1 MSLVSKYRHYLFI
14 TLASV
19 SVLSSAESNNFVMP
33 ETISLE
39 FALQQA
45 ENGHPELERARAAIE
60 LAESERLSAEALTG
74 TNVSIDARLRYV
86 EPNSTSSVQSND
98 DHSVSLFATKNLYDF
113 GRSAAAE
120 KAANAAVQGEQKNLI
135 DAYNQRRLE
144 IMRRYFN
151 ALLADLEF
159 LRDNE
164 DMAIAYIRFDKSRD
178 RRELGQLSDIEVFE
192 AKNSYEQVRLMRYRS
207 EAKQRSTRA
216 HLAVAMNRPNQLPA
230 TLQIPKFDNLRRKP
244 VDVDVLLEQARKN
257 NALMYA
263 AKARVQAAQARVD
276 EAHASDNP
284 ILSGEFEASEYNRS
298 FGSRDDV
305 RIGLRLN
312 IPLSTGGKND
322 ALIAKRRANL
332 RLARASYAAQKNAL
346 EQAVLDTWLE
356 ITTTRA
362 QLDQATAQ
370 LDYRELYL
378 DQSRALYELEVKSDL
393 GDAMVQISEAQR
405 YMAETKFKIA
415 MAWGRLDALLG
426 KTVYAQEP
434 VAAGEGKKQ

>member
-1 MSLVSKYRHYLFI
+1 MSLVSKYRHCLFL

-19 SVLSSAESNNFVMP
+19 SVLSSAEDKKFIMP
-33 ETISLE
+33 ETITLE

-45 ENGHPELERARAAIE
+45 DSSHPRLEQARAAIE
-60 LAESERLSAEALTG
+60 LAESERLGAEALTG

-86 EPNSTSSVQSND
+86 EPSSIAPQSND
-98 DHSVSLFATKNLYDF
+98 DHSISLLASKNLYDF

-120 KAANAAVQGEQKNLI
+120 QAAAAAIQGEQKNFI
-135 DAYNQRRLE
+135 DAHNQRRLE
-144 IMRRYFN
+144 IMQRYFDT
-151 ALLADLEF
+151 LLADLEF

-164 DMAIAYIRFDKSRD
+164 DMATAFISFDRASD
-178 RRELGQLSDIEVFE
+178 RRELGQLSDIEVFD
-192 AKNSYEQVRLMRYRS
+192 AKNRYEQVRLMRYRS
-207 EAKQRSTRA
+207 EANQRSTRA
-216 HLAVAMNRPNQLPA
+216 RLALAMNRPNQLPA
-230 TLQIPKFDNLRRKP
+230 TLQTPKLVDLQRKP
-244 VDVDVLLEQARKN
+244 ADIELLQEQARKN
-257 NALMYA
+257 NSLIHA

-284 ILSGEFEASEYNRS
+284 VLSGEFEASDYSRA
-298 FGSRDDV
+298 FGSRDDL

-312 IPLSTGGKND
+312 IPLSTGGRNN

-332 RLARASYAAQKNAL
+332 RLARASYTEQQRVL
-346 EQAVLDTWLE
+346 EQAVLETWLE
-356 ITTTRA
+356 ITTLRA

-378 DQSRALYELEVKSDL
+378 DRSRALYELEVKSDL

-405 YMAETKFKIA
+405 FMAETQFKIA
-415 MAWGRLDALLG
+415 MAWAHLDALLG

-434 VAAGEGKKQ
+434 VAAGEGK